1 MTSTLNLPSL
11 PILTLTDAERIEF
24 KEFLE
29 TECSEL
35 RQKLFACIFD
45 SAQEYASALNS
56 AGDNDTTDLYREEL
70 LQLIDSVSESEIL
83 FN

>member
-1 MTSTLNLPSL
+1 MTSPLNLSSLPTLNL
-11 PILTLTDAERIEF
+11 TNAERIEF
-24 KEFLE
+24 KEFVE

-35 RQKLFACIFD
+35 RQKLFAGIFD

-56 AGDNDTTDLYREEL
+56 AGDNDTTDLYREQL

>member
-1 MTSTLNLPSL
+1 MTSTLNLPSI
-11 PILTLTDAERIEF
+11 PTLTLTDAERTEF
-24 KEFLE
+24 QELIQAN
-29 TECSEL
+29 CAEL
-35 RQKLFACIFD
+35 RQKLFATIFD
-45 SAQEYASALNS
+45 TSQEYASALNS